1 MDMPNNGISFNCIP
15 RPKTWHGCVEQHRT
29 AAAFR
34 IPAGES
40 IGHHS
45 TNIVPDDVNV
55 FQVQV
60 FHQLMNVFRHICS
73 VITACRC
80 RRTAYAAQI
89 NCHHRKLLRQQ
100 RHDTVIRVPV
110 FREAVQQNDSGTSA
124 SANIVEGCSVRLRSD
139 GEEPAS
145 QRRQPWIDLLP

>member
-1 MDMPNNGISFNCIP
+1 MAEVNSFPPGNQSFRQVRRLLKMDMPNNGISFNCIP
-15 RPKTWHGCVEQHRT
+15 RPKTWHGCVEQHH
-29 AAAFR
+29 AAAGFR

-55 FQVQV
+55 FQVEV

-89 NCHHRKLLRQQ
+89 NCT
-100 RHDTVIRVPV
+100 TVNC
-110 FREAVQQNDSGTSA
+110 FANSGMT
-124 SANIVEGCSVRLRSD
+124 R
-139 GEEPAS
+139 
-145 QRRQPWIDLLP
+145 